1 MLSTELSVFKIPE
14 MDLCIVIYLLTI
26 YPSIFKIPE
35 KNLADY
41 VWEHVDVH
49 AKNTALVT

>member
-1 MLSTELSVFKIPE
+1 MNLFIG
-14 MDLCIVIYLLTI
+14 IYLLTI
-26 YPSIFKIPE
+26 HLSLFKIPE

-49 AKNTALVT
+49 AKNTALVR